1 MGCDMKYVYLGMTHQ
16 LWQVLLEE
24 DKVAVCRIQKRS
36 NETPRF
42 HALVPQRREADAA
55 SRSLR
60 VPEGFY
66 VVPLPFADD
75 ISMFQ
80 CLFAYTLFVQGV
92 CYCQPP
98 DWHQN
103 ACLLSR
109 VTYIWLLTLH
119 QEVFLPD
126 LRSRKLYLML
136 AFVILHALMFDSSS
150 QCSF

>member
-1 MGCDMKYVYLGMTHQ
+1 MKYVYLGMTDQ

-42 HALVPQRREADAA
+42 HALVPQRREAGAA
-55 SRSLR
+55 ARSLR

-80 CLFAYTLFVQGV
+80 SLFAYSFRSRC

-98 DWHQN
+98 DLHQN

-136 AFVILHALMFDSSS
+136 AFVILHALMLDSSS

>member
-1 MGCDMKYVYLGMTHQ
+1 MKYVYLGMTDQ
-16 LWQVLLEE
+16 VRQVLLEE

-42 HALVPQRREADAA
+42 HALVPQRREAGAA
-55 SRSLR
+55 ARSLR

-75 ISMFQ
+75 ISMFRS
-80 CLFAYTLFVQGV
+80 LFSYSFRSRC

-98 DWHQN
+98 DF
-103 ACLLSR
+103 LSR
-109 VTYIWLLTLH
+109 VTYNWLLTLH

-126 LRSRKLYLML
+126 LRYRKLCLML
-136 AFVILHALMFDSSS
+136 AFVILHSLMFDSSS
-150 QCSF
+150 HSSF